1 MSVNISATTSV
12 VVSLSHPTP
21 YPTTTTLTINL
32 SSDFVLSFPL
42 ASHLNSRDGTSQSRG
57 RLKSTSPTSLE
68 RSPTNDSAQTR
79 IKGGEESTPS
89 ELQLLLCCCCCC
101 CIAVVVVLLL
111 LQQQLLYRCSVCC
124 AAAAVDLLL
133 QQLLCCCREKMIFPA
148 AAALFGIFWALQ
160 SFLKRCSAQ
169 NVPVHTAHNF
179 VLYVPVLNAQSI
191 LTVQPYCQY
200 WLCIMTGTAISV
212 PVRNVQEFLYIPHRY
227 SNHCTGEKFI
237 YGQGV
242 KRSFREALYS

>member
-79 IKGGEESTPS
+79 IKGGKRGRHQNCSCCCVVVVVV
-89 ELQLLLCCCCCC
+89 LCCCCCC
-101 CIAVVVVLLL
+101 FVV
-111 LQQQLLYRCSVCC
+111 
-124 AAAAVDLLL
+124 AAAAVVVPL
-133 QQLLCCCREKMIFPA
+133 QRLLCCCS
-148 AAALFGIFWALQ
+148 G
-160 SFLKRCSAQ
+160 
-169 NVPVHTAHNF
+169 
-179 VLYVPVLNAQSI
+179 
-191 LTVQPYCQY
+191 
-200 WLCIMTGTAISV
+200 
-212 PVRNVQEFLYIPHRY
+212 
-227 SNHCTGEKFI
+227 
-237 YGQGV
+237 
-242 KRSFREALYS
+242 